1 MEEKTMK
8 VLLALVRSALTGDK
22 IPQEIQAEYTA
33 EQLPALIKTAHK
45 QDIAHLVVHGLKQN
59 GLLTDA
65 EKRLEQYIHKAVFR
79 HEGLVFEYGQICDT
93 LEKAQIPFLPLKGS
107 ILRNYY
113 PEAWMRT
120 SCDIDILVR
129 REHLEA
135 AVAQLITDL
144 QYEEKERATHD
155 VSLFSPSGV
164 HLELHFDLVEED
176 RANNATAVLNTV
188 WDDVSLCEGSQYHCQ
203 MSDAF
208 FYFYH
213 IAHMAKHFETG
224 GCGIKPFIDLWI
236 LDNRPSSDQEKR
248 ERLLE
253 NSGLMQFARVCQ
265 KLSKAWMDGEEMD
278 ALSLQM
284 QNFILHGGV
293 YGSADNR
300 VLLQQKK
307 HGGKI
312 GYIFSRM
319 FVPYARLKR
328 YYPILE
334 KHRWLTPFMQV
345 RRWFMLLNPR
355 IRKMARK
362 ELKTNN
368 NVEKSQAEE
377 MKGFL
382 DAIGLQ

>member
-8 VLLALVRSALTGDK
+8 LLLALVRSALTGDK
-22 IPQEIQAEYTA
+22 IPQDIQAEYTA
-33 EQLPALIKTAHK
+33 EQLPDLIKTAHK
-45 QDIAHLVVHGLKQN
+45 QDLAHLVVFGLKQN

-79 HEGLVFEYGQICDT
+79 HEGLVFEYGQICKA
-93 LEKAQIPFLPLKGS
+93 LEQAQIPFLPLKGS
-107 ILRNYY
+107 ILRDYY

-129 REHLEA
+129 REHLES
-135 AVAQLITDL
+135 AVAYLTQNL
-144 QYEEKERATHD
+144 QYEETERATHD

-176 RANNATAVLNTV
+176 RANNSTEVLNTV
-188 WDDVSLCEGSQYHCQ
+188 WDDVSLCSGCQYRYQ

-213 IAHMAKHFETG
+213 IAHMAKHFELG

-236 LDNRPSSDQEKR
+236 LEHRPTTDKERR
-248 ERLLE
+248 ERLLQE
-253 NSGLMQFARVCQ
+253 SGLTQFALACQRLSRVW
-265 KLSKAWMDGEEMD
+265 LESEGMDE
-278 ALSLQM
+278 LSLQM

-300 VLLQQKK
+300 VVLQQRK
-307 HGGKI
+307 HGGKL

-319 FVPYARLKR
+319 FVPYERLKR
-328 YYPILE
+328 YYPVLE
-334 KHRWLTPFMQV
+334 KHRWLMPFMQV

-355 IRKMARK
+355 IRKMAKK
-362 ELKTNN
+362 ELKTNSN
-368 NVEKSQAEE
+368 LDKAQAEQ
-377 MKGFL
+377 MKVFL
-382 DAIGLQ
+382 DNIGL